1 MKLVDVPERH
11 LPPDFADRLVGSVR
25 RRRRVRRLRTAAV
38 LASAGILGIGLAG
51 GLCRKTDD
59 RPPAEARLI
68 ATNSAPTNDTKVTG
82 LLMLG
87 FFREC
92 MRRNKTGKRKDEED

>member
-1 MKLVDVPERH
+1 MKLVNVPERH

-25 RRRRVRRLRTAAV
+25 RRKRIRRLRAAAV
-38 LASAGILGIGLAG
+38 IASAGILGFGLAG
-51 GLCRKTDD
+51 GFCRRENA
-59 RPPAEARLI
+59 RPPAETRI
-68 ATNSAPTNDTKVTG
+68 AASNPMPTNDTEVTG

-92 MRRNKTGKRKDEED
+92 LRRNKTGRKREED